1 MDNKTK
7 LHKSKEI
14 FFNLCNNN
22 VDIENINF
30 IDSIGA
36 TPLTWAIIFGNYNLI
51 TYLLKNGADINIRVF
66 PFVYQIITHEW
77 ILTSALKIFSLLLPE
92 HMQNILDINKIKKIL
107 NIFKNNSYFT
117 ENGIP
122 IKYIPNICYEITKID
137 CVTKMML
144 LQWDTQEKFN
154 YKMKITFWLYPK
166 IASNNNKYMQKF
178 LKDSEILL
186 AIRKNMFTVFNYN
199 CIIYETIQKLIPI
212 SSTPIEEFFNKTWVD
227 IIIPEFFDNIVAN
240 AICNCKD

>member
-1 MDNKTK
+1 
-7 LHKSKEI
+7 
-14 FFNLCNNN
+14 
-22 VDIENINF
+22 
-30 IDSIGA
+30 
-36 TPLTWAIIFGNYNLI
+36 
-51 TYLLKNGADINIRVF
+51 
-66 PFVYQIITHEW
+66 
-77 ILTSALKIFSLLLPE
+77 
-92 HMQNILDINKIKKIL
+92 
-107 NIFKNNSYFT
+107 
-117 ENGIP
+117 
-122 IKYIPNICYEITKID
+122 
-137 CVTKMML
+137 
-144 LQWDTQEKFN
+144 
-154 YKMKITFWLYPK
+154 MKITFWLYPK